1 MKFRF
6 LIVAFFINAM
16 ICASNNP
23 ILQDGFIGFSKIE
36 TKHYTEAFEKG
47 FAEQKKNIESI
58 VSNKEKPTFENTILA
73 LEYSDETLSR
83 TCSILFNL
91 TEADTNDDLDS
102 LAQKYSP
109 ILTEKSN
116 QIFQNEALFKRVKA
130 VYDNRESLNLDAEDL
145 KLLEDTY
152 TSFVRNGANLNGK
165 DKKEFAEL
173 SKALSSLTLEYG
185 QNVLKETNSFSMV
198 LTEPSDLE
206 GLPDYVLNEA
216 RQRAKDASKEGYL
229 FNLSAPSYMAF
240 MKFSNSR
247 ALREKL
253 YKAYNTKGNKGGD
266 NDNNKIIEQIV
277 NKRLRLANIMGCKT
291 YADYKLQRTMAENTA
306 NVYELL
312 DNLYSNYMPVA
323 EKELAELTSYARK
336 VTGDSTFVL
345 QSWDWAYFSEKL
357 QEEKYNIN
365 EGMLKPYFEL
375 GKVKKGVF
383 SLAGK
388 LYGLKFTLNDTLDK
402 YNKDVEVYD
411 VTDSDGNYIAT
422 FYADFFPRASKQGGA
437 WMTEFRC
444 QKIKNG
450 ENLRPYISIVT
461 NFSIPTDTT
470 PSLLSF
476 GEVTTLLHEFGHA
489 LHGMLAN
496 TKYASMSGTNVYR
509 DFVELPSQFME
520 NFAYEECFLD
530 DVAVHYKTGE
540 KIPAEY
546 IQKLRDAENFHV
558 AYACVRQLNFGYLD
572 MAWHTLDKAWKATK
586 SDKVEDFEHAACAKT
601 TFLPTVEGCCVS
613 TAFGHIFSGGYA
625 AGYYSYKWSEV
636 LDADAFAYFKET
648 GVLNPVTAK
657 KFREMLQAGGT
668 VNPMTLYVRFR
679 RQKPTVDALLKRN
692 GIISK

>member
-1 MKFRF
+1 M
-6 LIVAFFINAM
+6 INAE
-16 ICASNNP
+16 SNP

-36 TKHYTEAFEKG
+36 IKHYTEAFEKG
-47 FAEQKKNIESI
+47 FAEQDKNIKAI
-58 VSNKEKPTFENTILA
+58 ISNNDKPTFENTILA

-91 TEADTNDDLDS
+91 TEADTNDDLDA

-116 QIFQNEALFKRVKA
+116 EIMQNEALFKRVKA
-130 VYDNRESLNLDAEDL
+130 VYDGRKSLNLDAEDL

-152 TSFVRNGANLNGK
+152 TSFVRSGANLGK
-165 DKKEFAEL
+165 RDKKEFAEL

-185 QNVLKETNSFSMV
+185 QNVLKETNSFSMT
-198 LTEPSDLE
+198 LSDTAELK
-206 GLPDYVLNEA
+206 GLPDYVLAEA
-216 RQRAKDASKEGYL
+216 KQRAKDAGKEGYL

-240 MKFSNSR
+240 MKFADNR
-247 ALREKL
+247 DLREKL
-253 YKAYNTKGNKGGD
+253 YSAYNTKGNKGGK
-266 NDNNKIIEQIV
+266 NDNNRIVEQIV

-291 YADYKLQRTMAENTA
+291 YADYKLQRTMAENA
-306 NVYELL
+306 GNVYGLL

-323 EKELAELTSYARK
+323 EQELEELTLFAKRLS
-336 VTGDSTFVL
+336 GDSAFTV
-345 QSWDWAYFSEKL
+345 QPWDWAYYSEKL

-375 GKVKKGVF
+375 GRVKKGVF
-383 SLAGK
+383 DLAGK
-388 LYGLKFTLNDTLDK
+388 LYGLKFTLNDTIDK
-402 YNKDVEVYD
+402 YHKDVEVYD
-411 VTDSDGNYIAT
+411 VTDGNGNYIAT
-422 FYADFFPRASKQGGA
+422 FYADFFPRSSKQGGA

-444 QKIKNG
+444 QRIKNG

-461 NFSIPTDTT
+461 NFSIPTDST

-520 NFAYEECFLD
+520 NYAYEQCFLD
-530 DVAVHYKTGE
+530 DVAVNYKTGE

-558 AYACVRQLNFGYLD
+558 AYACIRQLNFGYLD
-572 MAWHTLDKAWKATK
+572 MAWHSIDKSWKASK
-586 SDKVEDFEHAACAKT
+586 QYKVEDFERNACTKT
-601 TFLPTVEGCCVS
+601 TLLPSVSGCCVS

-636 LDADAFAYFKET
+636 LDADAFEYFKET
-648 GVLNPVTAK
+648 GVLNPDTARRFK
-657 KFREMLQAGGT
+657 EMLQAGGT
-668 VNPMTLYVRFR
+668 VNPMTLYIKFR
-679 RQKPTVDALLKRN
+679 GRKPTVDALLKRN
-692 GIISK
+692 GIIAK

>member
-1 MKFRF
+1 M
-6 LIVAFFINAM
+6 VNA
-16 ICASNNP
+16 NTNP

-36 TKHYTEAFEKG
+36 TKHYEEAFEKG
-47 FAEQKKNIESI
+47 FAEQDQNIEAI
-58 VSNKEKPTFENTILA
+58 ISNKEKPSFDNTILA
-73 LEYSDETLSR
+73 FEYSNELLNR
-83 TCSILFNL
+83 TVQILFNL
-91 TEADTNDDLDS
+91 TEANTNDELDS

-109 ILTEKSN
+109 LLTEKSN
-116 QIFQNEALFKRVKA
+116 QIMQNEALFNRVKE
-130 VYDNRESLNLDAEDL
+130 VYNQREQLNLDTEDL

-152 TSFVRNGANLNGK
+152 TAFVRSGANLSK
-165 DKKEFAEL
+165 EDKKEFAEL

-185 QNVLKETNSFSMV
+185 QNVLKETNSFSMT
-198 LTEPSDLE
+198 LTEKSELD

-216 RQRAKDASKEGYL
+216 LQRAKDAGKEGYL

-240 MKFSNSR
+240 MKFSNNR
-247 ALREKL
+247 DLRKKL
-253 YKAYNTKGNKGGD
+253 YMAYNTKGNKGGD
-266 NDNNKIIEQIV
+266 NDNNNIVEQIV

-291 YADYKLQRTMAENTA
+291 YADYKLQRTMAETMG

-323 EKELAELTSYARK
+323 ENELEELTLFAK
-336 VTGDSTFVL
+336 KLTNDSSFTV
-345 QSWDWAYFSEKL
+345 QPWDWAYYSEKL

-383 SLAGK
+383 ALAGK
-388 LYGLKFTLNDTLDK
+388 LYGLSFTLNNDIDK

-411 VTDSDGNYIAT
+411 VTDGDGNYIAT
-422 FYADFFPRASKQGGA
+422 FYADFFPRSNKQGGA
-437 WMTEFRC
+437 WMTEFRS
-444 QKIKNG
+444 QEIKNG
-450 ENLRPYISIVT
+450 KNFRPYISIVT
-461 NFSIPTDTT
+461 NFSIPTDST

-496 TKYASMSGTNVYR
+496 TKYASLSGTNVYR

-520 NFAYEECFLD
+520 NFAYEQCFLD

-540 KIPAEY
+540 RIPAEY
-546 IQKLRDAENFHV
+546 IQKLRDSENYHV

-572 MAWHTLDKAWKATK
+572 MAWHTIDTPWKATEENR
-586 SDKVEDFEHAACAKT
+586 VEDFERNACTKT
-601 TFLPTVEGCCVS
+601 TLLPSISGCCVS

-648 GVLNPVTAK
+648 GVLNPDTAK
-657 KFREMLQAGGT
+657 RFKELLQTGGT
-668 VNPMTLYVRFR
+668 VNPMELYIKFR
-679 RQKPTVDALLKRN
+679 GRKPTVDALLKRN